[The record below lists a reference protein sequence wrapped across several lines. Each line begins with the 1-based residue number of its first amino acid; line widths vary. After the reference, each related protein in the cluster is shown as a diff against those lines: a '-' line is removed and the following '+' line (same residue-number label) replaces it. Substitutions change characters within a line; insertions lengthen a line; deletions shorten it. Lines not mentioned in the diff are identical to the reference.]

1 MTKAAIAI
9 QITVSATILA
19 LSIISLFFSLVSGDA
34 TKVIH
39 YTGPAND
46 SLIGRPISK
55 NCHEAY
61 PALCPTYHGD

>member
-1 MTKAAIAI
+1 MRTAKAV
-9 QITVSATILA
+9 QIIVSATLLA
-19 LSIISLFFSLVSGDA
+19 FSLFSLFSTLTSGDL
-34 TKVIH
+34 TKQIH